1 MKLKKIAG
9 GFLIVSLVGAAQPAL
24 AGDLR
29 PVVDR
34 AAVDQALALKVESEN
49 ASRASIRAL
58 LQRAEVRQ
66 MAGDLGL
73 DVRRAESAVATLQG
87 AELQR
92 VAQQAAVAND
102 LLAGGAQT
110 IQISVVTLL
119 LIIIIIILL
128 AD

>member
-1 MKLKKIAG
+1 MKLKEIAVG
-9 GFLIVSLVGAAQPAL
+9 ILIVSLVGAAQPAL
-24 AGDLR
+24 AHEVR
-29 PVVDR
+29 KVVDR
-34 AAVDQALALKVESEN
+34 AAVDRALARQVESEN
-49 ASRASIRAL
+49 ASRAAIRAL
-58 LQRAEVRQ
+58 LERDEVRR

-73 DVRRAESAVATLQG
+73 EVRRAESAVATLQG

-92 VAQQAAVAND
+92 VAQAAATAND
-102 LLAGGAQT
+102 QLTGGAQT